1 MELPRV
7 YWITLEHKDFS
18 LRLYPKRVQL
28 CPTKT
33 GRFRVSAGLQ
43 LCTPRE
49 FLTSGLSHEW
59 LRSHGVSPEAAQEAI
74 VIPDLIYRGVRSRAD
89 LDMIQL
95 EAIHLTG
102 QKDLQFVAVGDHGVV
117 ASLRP
122 MTESAEERAQLD
134 FGRRLQRF

>member
-18 LRLYPKRVQL
+18 LRLYPQRVQL

-33 GRFRVSAGLQ
+33 GRFRIKAAIQ

-59 LRSHGVSPEAAQEAI
+59 LCSQGVSPDAAQDAI

-89 LDMIQL
+89 LDIIQL
-95 EAIHLTG
+95 EAIHITGHPNLRLT
-102 QKDLQFVAVGDHGVV
+102 AVGTHGVV
-117 ASLRP
+117 AGLRP
-122 MTESAEERAQLD
+122 MMETAEERAQLD
-134 FGRRLQRF
+134 FGRRSQRS